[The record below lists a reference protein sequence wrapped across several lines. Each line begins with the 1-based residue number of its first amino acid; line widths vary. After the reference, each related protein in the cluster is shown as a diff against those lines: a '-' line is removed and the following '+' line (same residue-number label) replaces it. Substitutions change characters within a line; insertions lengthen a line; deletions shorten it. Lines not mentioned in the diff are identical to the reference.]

1 MWVIEH
7 AFVCVC
13 VCAYVCVCVHFKL
26 IVSRSKEKTNIK
38 QTLKEDAENQQSNCP
53 LTKWSKKIT
62 DKCVQVEVSG
72 SASHD
77 TLHNTTLYS

>member
-1 MWVIEH
+1 MH
-7 AFVCVC
+7 L
-13 VCAYVCVCVHFKL
+13 YVCVHFKL

-38 QTLKEDAENQQSNCP
+38 QTLKEEAENQQSNCP

-62 DKCVQVEVSG
+62 DKCVEVEVSG

-77 TLHNTTLYS
+77 TLHNTTLYC